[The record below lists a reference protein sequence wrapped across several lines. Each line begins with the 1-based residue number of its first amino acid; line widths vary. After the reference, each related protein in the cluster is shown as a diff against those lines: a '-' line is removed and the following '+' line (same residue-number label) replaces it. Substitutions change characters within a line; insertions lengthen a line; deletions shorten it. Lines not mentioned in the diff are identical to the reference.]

1 MGSVESGRRLRV
13 LRRER
18 GLTLNDLERE
28 TGISRSF
35 LGQVEQGLSDISISR
50 LVRLARTYAITLD
63 ELAVEAPVDAPV
75 LVVRAGEAPVID
87 AEGSDVAV
95 LLRHR
100 GPGLT
105 ASILS
110 HRPGS
115 ELAAEQ
121 TSFREALFH
130 VLDGRFA
137 ATVGDAPEV
146 QLGRGDTLAYRGPV
160 PAPHP
165 MPGGGPGTAAL
176 GGQRVR
182 QPRRSGPRR
191 GLTGRPAQFVW
202 RPQRTQVHTVSVRA
216 WLGMYRRAGPRP
228 RIGGMWNPWARITPS
243 QSGSVQSLVG
253 GPHPGTGS
261 QRVSRTST
269 GRAPRPGLRWM
280 GVRLTAPPLVSLE
293 HPPGECRAQGPL
305 DSARPPVV
313 VRGGLR
319 TRPGGRHHGDSP

>member
-1 MGSVESGRRLRV
+1 MGSVELGRRLRV

-75 LVVRAGEAPVID
+75 LVVRAGEAPVIH

-146 QLGRGDTLAYRGPV
+146 QLAGATRWPTGAGAAPSDAARGTRDGCSRWAARSSA
-160 PAPHP
+160 PAERTP
-165 MPGGGPGTAAL
+165 PGTDRASRSVRLASAEDA
-176 GGQRVR
+176 GPHGERARVAGDVS
-182 QPRRSGPRR
+182 PRRS
-191 GLTGRPAQFVW
+191 
-202 RPQRTQVHTVSVRA
+202 RA
-216 WLGMYRRAGPRP
+216 

-280 GVRLTAPPLVSLE
+280 GVRLTAPPPVSLE
-293 HPPGECRAQGPL
+293 HPPGGVPRARPAGQRAAFRG
-305 DSARPPVV
+305 SARWTADAP
-313 VRGGLR
+313 R
-319 TRPGGRHHGDSP
+319 GRHHGDSP

>member
-1 MGSVESGRRLRV
+1 MGSVELGRRLRV

-75 LVVRAGEAPVID
+75 LVVRAGEAPVIH

-100 GPGLT
+100 GPGMT

-146 QLGRGDTLAYRGPV
+146 ELGRGDTLAYRGPV
-160 PAPHP
+160 RLLVRCLEGDPGRLLSVGSAFVS
-165 MPGGGPGTAAL
+165 PGGAD
-176 GGQRVR
+176 
-182 QPRRSGPRR
+182 
-191 GLTGRPAQFVW
+191 PA
-202 RPQRTQVHTVSVRA
+202 
-216 WLGMYRRAGPRP
+216 
-228 RIGGMWNPWARITPS
+228 
-243 QSGSVQSLVG
+243 
-253 GPHPGTGS
+253 
-261 QRVSRTST
+261 
-269 GRAPRPGLRWM
+269 
-280 GVRLTAPPLVSLE
+280 
-293 HPPGECRAQGPL
+293 
-305 DSARPPVV
+305 
-313 VRGGLR
+313 
-319 TRPGGRHHGDSP
+319 GD